1 MKVTTLN
8 NLKEI
13 LDSMKT
19 IFGDKTLATKHRN
32 TLNTYILN
40 VDYDA
45 LDNESSVGVLGIGRL
60 GAMTLGKES

>member
-13 LDSMKT
+13 LNLMKVT
-19 IFGDKTLATKHRN
+19 FGDKELANKHRN

-40 VDYDA
+40 INYDA
-45 LDNESSVGVLGIGRL
+45 LDNDASTAILGVGQL
-60 GAMTLGKES
+60 GAMTLGKQT